1 MKDILVKDFMVP
13 VEDYVTVAEEATL
26 YEAVTALDKAQTETF
41 KEAASLQVFPHRAVL
56 VLGRDGA
63 VIGKLSQLDILKA
76 LEPKY
81 KSIFSSDSLA
91 RMAEV
96 GLSQQFLRDML
107 SSYSLFDKPL
117 SDICKKAVSIHVK
130 DCMHAPGDNEVVK
143 EDDSLELAIHHFV
156 IGRHQSLLVTRQGR
170 NVAGI
175 LRLVDV
181 FKYVA
186 RTIQACQVD
195 FKQSGK
201 GGHGSTKGE
210 SEEA

>member
-1 MKDILVKDFMVP
+1 
-13 VEDYVTVAEEATL
+13 
-26 YEAVTALDKAQTETF
+26 
-41 KEAASLQVFPHRAVL
+41 
-56 VLGRDGA
+56 
-63 VIGKLSQLDILKA
+63 
-76 LEPKY
+76 
-81 KSIFSSDSLA
+81 
-91 RMAEV
+91 MAEI

-130 DCMHAPGDNEVVK
+130 DCMHSPGENEVVN
-143 EDDSLELAIHHFV
+143 EDDPLELAIHHFV
-156 IGRHQSLLVTRQGR
+156 IGRHQSLLVTRQGHG
-170 NVAGI
+170 VTGI

-201 GGHGSTKGE
+201 GGDGSTRDE